1 MWYSYP
7 HTGFVQYYTVTLL
20 RTGMSTSKKNLLWL
34 VLLCGSHQ
42 LIANPMKYMK
52 PKKAPVRY
60 YQVKAP
66 EKERSP
72 LVFSIKNQHLKGPEK
87 KIVLKKYR
95 AIDKKPLKLMNEKE
109 LRTIANLALKLGWQ
123 DEAVKFLTRLM
134 SLLKST
140 VAIKN
145 IKLEIAD
152 INFDR
157 NALKLAARE
166 YEEFLKLYPGD
177 KKAEYAQY
185 KGLLSHF
192 YTMLSADRDQTP
204 TLNTIKLADAFLEKS
219 DTYKQFNNDVKAI
232 KERCYYAL
240 YDHEVT
246 VFEYYMKKGSPK
258 AAETRLANLKTS
270 YQTLLPDTQPKNLH
284 MEYRVALA
292 KNDTVN
298 AEKVH
303 KKLASLYPN
312 YTQKLAHKSPI
323 KKAFDYVSLF

>member
-1 MWYSYP
+1 
-7 HTGFVQYYTVTLL
+7 
-20 RTGMSTSKKNLLWL
+20 MSTTSPKNLLWL
-34 VLLCGSHQ
+34 VLLCGS
-42 LIANPMKYMK
+42 LPVVANPMKYMK
-52 PKKAPVRY
+52 PKKPPVRY
-60 YQVKAP
+60 YKVNAP
-66 EKERSP
+66 EKKQSP
-72 LVFSIKNQHLKGPEK
+72 LVFSIKNPHLKGKER
-87 KIVLKKYR
+87 KIVLKKYKV
-95 AIDKKPLKLMNEKE
+95 IDKKPLKLMTEKE
-109 LRTIANLALKLGWQ
+109 LRNIADLALKLGWQ

-134 SLLKST
+134 ALLKST
-140 VAIKN
+140 IAIKN

-157 NALKLAARE
+157 GALKLAAAG

-204 TLNTIKLADAFLEKS
+204 TFNTIKLADAFLEKS
-219 DTYKQFNNDVKAI
+219 DTYKQYNNDVKSI

-258 AAETRLANLKTS
+258 AAETRLVSLKNS
-270 YQTLLPDTQPKNLH
+270 YQGLLPDTQPKNLH

-292 KNDTVN
+292 KGDAAG
-298 AEKVH
+298 AEKVYQ
-303 KKLASLYPN
+303 KLASLYPT
-312 YTQKLAHKSPI
+312 YTQKLAHNAPT
-323 KKAFDYVSLF
+323 KKLIDYVSFF